1 MATRNKGEGN
11 GRAGLSGLDA
21 SFLYLETPEQPMHVS
36 SLCIYEIPDALRRN
50 FPKAVTEHLK
60 KRLHLAPIFTNV
72 LAYAPYGLGH
82 PHWEHADELDFDY
95 HVRVIE
101 LPKPGTMRQL
111 EAAVAK
117 AHAELM
123 DRSRPLWQF
132 TLFTGLKSGE
142 VGLYGKVHHAALDG
156 KGGTVLA
163 NSILD
168 LTATP
173 REVPPPPQHAK
184 PAAEKPARADT
195 KIGDMIGA
203 VFSNSLAQYAK
214 IVKSLPS
221 VAGAVIE
228 AAAPVL
234 KKSVAERETPF
245 HFAPRTPFN
254 VNISTKRNFATAT
267 LSFAEVR
274 NAARTLG
281 GSVNDGVLFICAS
294 ALRTYLKQ
302 HNALPKRTL
311 VAAMPV
317 SLREESNKDLNNQ
330 ASMVLAELGTNHGDA
345 AVRWQAILTSTG
357 KIKESLKSLK
367 SVLPTDYP
375 GLLAPLLVSRL
386 NAAVA
391 STKLMER
398 MPPVAN
404 VVISN
409 VPGPQVPLYL
419 AGAQMKTFFPVSI
432 VVHGMALNITVQ
444 TYCGRIDFG
453 LIACR
458 EAMPDLNDLG
468 TAIEGGFDELV
479 ALATVRAE
487 IDRERAGEAAR
498 SEAADAAAAVK
509 AVKKSAAKR
518 AATTAASKKPA
529 AKKPAAKKLAAKKPA
544 AKKPAVKEPATKTAA
559 ATDATGRSNKRSS
572 TRR

>member
-1 MATRNKGEGN
+1 MATRNKGEGK
-11 GRAGLSGLDA
+11 GSAGLSGLDA

-36 SLCIYEIPDALRRN
+36 SLCIYEIPDALKPR
-50 FPKAVTEHLK
+50 FPKAVVEHLK

-82 PHWEHADELDFDY
+82 PHWEHAGELDFDY
-95 HVRVIE
+95 HVRIVE
-101 LPKPGTMRQL
+101 LPKPGTLRQL

-123 DRSRPLWQF
+123 DRTRPLWQF

-168 LTATP
+168 LSATP
-173 REVPPPPQHAK
+173 RDVPPPPHKAPADK
-184 PAAEKPARADT
+184 PAKADT

-214 IVKSLPS
+214 IVKSIPS

-234 KKSVAERETPF
+234 KKSVAEREAPF

-254 VNISTKRNFATAT
+254 VNISTRRNFATAT

-274 NAARTLG
+274 SAARVLG

-317 SLREESNKDLNNQ
+317 SLREESNKDMNNQ

-453 LIACR
+453 LVACR

-487 IDRERAGEAAR
+487 IDGERAAEAAR
-498 SEAADAAAAVK
+498 SEAAEQAAAVR
-509 AVKKSAAKR
+509 AVKKR
-518 AATTAASKKPA
+518 ATKKPATAKPA
-529 AKKPAAKKLAAKKPA
+529 AKKAATKKVAAKQPA
-544 AKKPAVKEPATKTAA
+544 AKKPVARPAAK
-559 ATDATGRSNKRSS
+559 RPSSKRSS
-572 TRR
+572 TRS

>member
-1 MATRNKGEGN
+1 MAKAT
-11 GRAGLSGLDA
+11 LSGLDA

-36 SLCIYEIPDALRRN
+36 SLCIYEVPPKLKRT
-50 FPKAVTEHLK
+50 FPKAVAAHLK
-60 KRLHLAPIFTNV
+60 KRLHLAPLFTHV
-72 LAYAPYGLGH
+72 IAQAPFGLGH
-82 PHWEHADELDFDY
+82 PHWEEADSVDLDY
-95 HVRVIE
+95 HVQQIE

-117 AHAELM
+117 EHARLL

-132 TLFTGLKSGE
+132 TIFTGLSTGD
-142 VGLYGKVHHAALDG
+142 VGFYGKVHHAALDG

-173 REVPPPPQHAK
+173 REVPPPAHAT
-184 PAAEKPARADT
+184 RATAVKDDS

-203 VFSNSLAQYAK
+203 AFSNSLAQYAK
-214 IVKSLPS
+214 IIRSIPG
-221 VAGAVIE
+221 VASKVVE
-228 AAAPVL
+228 AATPVVKNMVSTRKAPF
-234 KKSVAERETPF
+234 K
-245 HFAPRTPFN
+245 FAPHTPFN
-254 VNISTKRNFATAT
+254 VNISAKRNFTTAT
-267 LSFAEVR
+267 LSFADVR
-274 NAARTLG
+274 AAAKVLG
-281 GSVNDGVLFICAS
+281 GSVNDGVLFVCSS

-302 HNALPKRTL
+302 LNELPKKTL

-317 SLREESNKDLNNQ
+317 SLREESNKELNNQ
-330 ASMVLAELGTNHGDA
+330 ASMVLAELGTHHGDA
-345 AVRWQAILTSTG
+345 AKRWKAILTSTS

-398 MPPVAN
+398 LPAVAN
-404 VVISN
+404 VAISN

-432 VVHGMALNITVQ
+432 ITHGLALNITVQ

-453 LIACR
+453 MIACKQ
-458 EAMPDLNDLG
+458 AMPDLNDLG

-479 ALATVRAE
+479 ALAQAKVALDHE
-487 IDRERAGEAAR
+487 RE
-498 SEAADAAAAVK
+498 AAAA
-509 AVKKSAAKR
+509 
-518 AATTAASKKPA
+518 KPA
-529 AKKPAAKKLAAKKPA
+529 KGKASPDVAKASSSAKAGKTAKG
-544 AKKPAVKEPATKTAA
+544 KPAVKP
-559 ATDATGRSNKRSS
+559 SSKRSS
-572 TRR
+572 TSR

>member
-1 MATRNKGEGN
+1 MATRNKSGN
-11 GRAGLSGLDA
+11 ATLSGLDA

-36 SLCIYEIPDALRRN
+36 SLCVYEVPDALKRN
-50 FPKAVTEHLK
+50 FAQAVTEHLK

-72 LAYAPYGLGH
+72 LAYAPYSLGH

-95 HVRVIE
+95 HIRVVQ

-117 AHAELM
+117 VHGELM

-168 LTATP
+168 LSATP
-173 REVPPPPQHAK
+173 REVPPPPEQRA
-184 PAAEKPARADT
+184 AAEKPAKPDT

-214 IVKSLPS
+214 IVKSIPS

-234 KKSVAERETPF
+234 KKSVAEREAPF
-245 HFAPRTPFN
+245 QFAPRTPFN

-274 NAARTLG
+274 SAARVLG

-487 IDRERAGEAAR
+487 IDRERAEDAAR
-498 SEAADAAAAVK
+498 SEAADAAAALK
-509 AVKKSAAKR
+509 AVKKPAAR
-518 AATTAASKKPA
+518 KPA
-529 AKKPAAKKLAAKKPA
+529 AKRPASGK
-544 AKKPAVKEPATKTAA
+544 PATKTAA
-559 ATDATGRSNKRSS
+559 ATTQTSAKKPPVSKPATKKPASRTAAAKPTSKRPSSKRSS
-572 TRR
+572 THR

>member
-1 MATRNKGEGN
+1 
-11 GRAGLSGLDA
+11 
-21 SFLYLETPEQPMHVS
+21 MHVS

-50 FPKAVTEHLK
+50 FPQAVVEHLK

-82 PHWEHADELDFDY
+82 PHWEHADALDFDY

-117 AHAELM
+117 VHAELM

-132 TLFTGLKSGE
+132 TLFTGLRSGE

-168 LTATP
+168 LSATP
-173 REVPPPPQHAK
+173 REVPPPPAHKA
-184 PAAEKPARADT
+184 PAEKPAKTDT

-214 IVKSLPS
+214 IVKSIPS

-234 KKSVAERETPF
+234 KKSVADRETPF

-254 VNISTKRNFATAT
+254 VNISTRRNFATAT

-274 NAARTLG
+274 SAARVLG

-357 KIKESLKSLK
+357 KIKDSLKSLK

-479 ALATVRAE
+479 ALATVRVE
-487 IDRERAGEAAR
+487 IDRERAEEAAL
-498 SEAADAAAAVK
+498 SEATAAAAATR
-509 AVKKSAAKR
+509 AVKKPAVKKQPAANKK
-518 AATTAASKKPA
+518 ATKKPA
-529 AKKPAAKKLAAKKPA
+529 AKPPAVKVPAARKTAARKPAAKRP
-544 AKKPAVKEPATKTAA
+544 
-559 ATDATGRSNKRSS
+559 SSKRSS
-572 TRR
+572 TRG